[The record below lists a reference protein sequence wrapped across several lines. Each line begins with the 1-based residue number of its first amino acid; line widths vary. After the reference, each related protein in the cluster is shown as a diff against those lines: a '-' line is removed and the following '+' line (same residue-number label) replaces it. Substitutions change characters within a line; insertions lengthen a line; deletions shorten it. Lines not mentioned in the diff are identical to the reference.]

1 MSHHGVCARGN
12 PSLGT
17 CDLGDTHDTFVR
29 LARRVDGVATPTAPH
44 AIRSRVTDAPHTRSS
59 SHLTT
64 PVSNLAGMLLL
75 LALST
80 TIVRPTLEFTSRQVS
95 ASEAEFER
103 EVRDGFKHAV
113 QELELK
119 QDIEN
124 MWSECF
130 GVEARF
136 VDPDGESPI
145 DRLQRLR
152 GGNTKATRR
161 AKQLA
166 KYGGYLAFFGHF
178 VAWVRVPDNHVPQLV
193 GCFNVL
199 LGTAVVLAGVAIKL
213 CAHEPIE
220 DDFFPVPQLV
230 VFMFVYD
237 LVFPAIKYFIEY
249 RSAGKLFPS
258 LVRSARELG
267 GEDHWPGASPL
278 RPDGRRTAQRRRG
291 RRHCATT
298 LLSE

>member
-1 MSHHGVCARGN
+1 
-12 PSLGT
+12 
-17 CDLGDTHDTFVR
+17 
-29 LARRVDGVATPTAPH
+29 
-44 AIRSRVTDAPHTRSS
+44 
-59 SHLTT
+59 
-64 PVSNLAGMLLL
+64 MLLL

-80 TIVRPTLEFTSRQVS
+80 TIVRPTLEFT
-95 ASEAEFER
+95 
-103 EVRDGFKHAV
+103 
-113 QELELK
+113 
-119 QDIEN
+119 
-124 MWSECF
+124 
-130 GVEARF
+130 
-136 VDPDGESPI
+136 SPI

-161 AKQLA
+161 AKHLA

-237 LVFPAIKYFIEY
+237 LVFPAIK
-249 RSAGKLFPS
+249 KLHRVS
-258 LVRSARELG
+258 VSR
-267 GEDHWPGASPL
+267 
-278 RPDGRRTAQRRRG
+278 
-291 RRHCATT
+291 
-298 LLSE
+298 

>member
-1 MSHHGVCARGN
+1 MSAQFDDVEFTVEEA
-12 PSLGT
+12 SITEFLLG
-17 CDLGDTHDTFVR
+17 
-29 LARRVDGVATPTAPH
+29 
-44 AIRSRVTDAPHTRSS
+44 
-59 SHLTT
+59 
-64 PVSNLAGMLLL
+64 
-75 LALST
+75 
-80 TIVRPTLEFTSRQVS
+80 IVRAAQQIGVLKVS

-161 AKQLA
+161 AKHLA

-199 LGTAVVLAGVAIKL
+199 LGTAVVLAGVAIK
-213 CAHEPIE
+213 
-220 DDFFPVPQLV
+220 
-230 VFMFVYD
+230 
-237 LVFPAIKYFIEY
+237 
-249 RSAGKLFPS
+249 
-258 LVRSARELG
+258 
-267 GEDHWPGASPL
+267 
-278 RPDGRRTAQRRRG
+278 
-291 RRHCATT
+291 
-298 LLSE
+298 

>member
-1 MSHHGVCARGN
+1 M
-12 PSLGT
+12 
-17 CDLGDTHDTFVR
+17 THLS

-267 GEDHWPGASPL
+267 GG
-278 RPDGRRTAQRRRG
+278 
-291 RRHCATT
+291 
-298 LLSE
+298 